1 MAIDDQTIRNL
12 ITAIE
17 NLINSLNSGSSAPGG
32 GPTTGGP
39 GGGDTVEDIEKRE
52 RALAELTKELE
63 QQLTLKGKLAKAEED
78 QLKKIEDLK
87 EAIKTASSARKRQL
101 ELELADEEKKL
112 ETIEAQNDAYNEGS
126 KLLQKVR
133 NEVVKLQKD
142 LGGTTKSL
150 FSITGLM
157 SDFLDGAKEVDKVI
171 ANLNKQGLAGVT
183 TSLNDAQ
190 ASVARFGLGL
200 EAAGELLVGLGGG
213 TSTFRFESA
222 ESRKE
227 LLRTAAAF
235 KQLGVDGSAFG
246 ELQATLA
253 RNLNMTSKE
262 VTTLA
267 DDFSTLSAQT
277 GKSIASLVSD
287 FNSAGDSILQFG
299 SRATDVFIETQ
310 KTATRFGVSI
320 NTVLGIF
327 DKFDTVES
335 AAETVGQLNAQFGTN
350 LDQLQLLRAETPEER
365 FNILRESLEATG
377 KSFSDMSRFEQKAMS
392 QILGRDVGE
401 LQRALG
407 AGVELNAGQQG
418 LQQLAETTK
427 TIGERISAIYQ
438 QITTGLAEA
447 GVFDKISKTMTD
459 AFKEGGPVDNFVKE
473 MLPGIISFGKAFAS
487 GIGGVIKAFSALM
500 PVIKFVGGIILDMIL
515 MPFKGIS
522 NVVGGIADIFSG
534 NIVDGL
540 KRIVVG
546 AAQVLFSF
554 GPIGTLARGLFTVF
568 RSIGAFATVISTRIG
583 SIFSSI
589 SNFVMNLP
597 GISLIRRGLES
608 VGFIKASVG
617 VNALESAG
625 VLDKALPT
633 EEKAFATGGI
643 IKPGTSGIVG
653 DPRVPG
659 VPNIERVTVTP
670 QGAMVQPMPSSGGA
684 TQKANIV
691 INIDGKRFGETVVDL
706 LDGQYNAVLGG

>member
-52 RALAELTKELE
+52 RALAQLTKELE
-63 QQLTLKGKLAKAEED
+63 QQLTLKGELAKAEED
-78 QLKKIEDLK
+78 QQEKIKDLK
-87 EAIKTASSARKRQL
+87 EAIKNASSARKRQL

-112 ETIEAQNDAYNEGS
+112 ETIEAQNDAYNEGRT
-126 KLLQKVR
+126 LLQKVKG
-133 NEVVKLQKD
+133 EVVKLQND

-171 ANLNKQGLAGVT
+171 AKLNKQGLAGVT

-262 VTTLA
+262 VTALA

-310 KTATRFGVSI
+310 KTATRFGVSV

-327 DKFDTVES
+327 EKFDTIEGAVE
-335 AAETVGQLNAQFGTN
+335 AVGQLNAQFGMN
-350 LDQLQLLRAETPEER
+350 LDQLQLLRAETPQER
-365 FNILRESLEATG
+365 FDILKESIEATG
-377 KSFSDMSRFEQKAMS
+377 KSFSDLSRLERKAMS
-392 QILGRDVGE
+392 QILGTDIGE
-401 LQRALG
+401 LQRVFG
-407 AGVELNAGQQG
+407 AGIELNAGQQG
-418 LQQLAETTK
+418 LQKLAETTK

-459 AFKEGGPVDNFVKE
+459 AFAEGGPVDNFVKQ
-473 MLPGIISFGKAFAS
+473 MLPSIISFGQAFAS
-487 GIGGVIKAFSALM
+487 GIGFAITAFKVLA
-500 PVIKFVGGIILDMIL
+500 PVIKFVGGIIHSLVI
-515 MPFKGIS
+515 MPIKGLF
-522 NVVGGIADIFSG
+522 NVVGGIADMFSG
-534 NIVDGL
+534 NIVEGL
-540 KRIVVG
+540 KRTAKG
-546 AAQVLFSF
+546 ALQVFFSL
-554 GPIGTLARGLFTVF
+554 GPIGRIARGLFTIF
-568 RSIGAFATVISTRIG
+568 RGIGRFAGTLSSKIGDIFRRLGEGIRRVPFIGRLFGGPGEMVKATV
-583 SIFSSI
+583 
-589 SNFVMNLP
+589 
-597 GISLIRRGLES
+597 
-608 VGFIKASVG
+608 A
-617 VNALESAG
+617 VNALEATG
-625 VLDKALPT
+625 TLDKVLPT
-633 EEKAFATGGI
+633 EEKAFAKGGI

-653 DPRVPG
+653 DPLTPG
-659 VPNIERVTVTP
+659 VPRIERVTATS
-670 QGAMVQPMPSSGGA
+670 QGAMVQPMPNSGGGGA
-684 TQKANIV
+684 AQKANVV
-691 INIDGKRFGETVVDL
+691 INIDGKKMGQTVVDL
-706 LDGQYNAVLGG
+706 IDSEHHSVLGG